1 MRKLFFLTALF
12 LVSAQYASAQYQ
24 TYYVVEQVGEKGS
37 AFGNFK
43 FDWTGKKF
51 FFESDSPD
59 ENDGLIKN
67 FKENGNKR
75 TFDVYPAPISGVDQ
89 KAFSA
94 EFTTDG
100 DDRYT
105 FTQDYSNGYKN
116 TYILTTQE
124 PEESSS
130 AVPTEPQRGSKKVS
144 SENGEPK
151 DEEAGVKKAL
161 NKGLSVFKKKK

>member
-1 MRKLFFLTALF
+1 MKKLFFLMSLF
-12 LVSAQYASAQYQ
+12 FASTLYVSAQYQ

-67 FKENGNKR
+67 FKESGNKR
-75 TFDVYPAPISGVDQ
+75 TFDVYPAPISGVDR

-100 DDRYT
+100 NDRYT
-105 FTQDYSNGYKN
+105 FTQIHSNGTKH

-124 PEESSS
+124 PKGSSNAASANPQIGSGKSVPAPEDKAES
-130 AVPTEPQRGSKKVS
+130 
-144 SENGEPK
+144 
-151 DEEAGVKKAL
+151 GVKKAL
-161 NKGLSVFKKKK
+161 NKGLGVFKKKK

>member
-1 MRKLFFLTALF
+1 MKRLFFLTVLF
-12 LVSAQYASAQYQ
+12 LVSALYASAQYQ

-75 TFDVYPAPISGVDQ
+75 TFDVYTPSIGGETQ

-100 DDRYT
+100 DDKYT
-105 FTQDYSNGYKN
+105 FTQNYSNGYKN

-124 PEESSS
+124 PKGSSS
-130 AVPTEPQRGSKKVS
+130 AAPTEPQIGPKKVA

-151 DEEAGVKKAL
+151 DEESGVKKAL